1 MATELSI
8 LLKLDGANAVTQGL
22 SKVEQSFKQWSDKM
36 VSAGK
41 TMSLAVTAPLTAF
54 AVIGVKELSSV
65 QAAMAQTEAAI
76 RSTGGAAGIS
86 AKGVRELAATLQ
98 QKSAV
103 DAEVIQSG
111 ANLLLTF
118 TNIRNVAGA
127 NNDIFNRANKVA
139 LDLSRSFGQDL
150 KSSAIQ
156 LGKALNDPIQGVSAL
171 SRVGVQFTDVQKNQ
185 IKALVES
192 GKTLEAQ
199 KIILAELE
207 TQVGGS
213 AEAYSKTLGGSL
225 ELMKIN
231 VEDLAGS
238 LVEALQPAI
247 TSIIAFAMKWLNWF
261 NSLDESTKSII
272 ATIGVLVAAIGPL
285 LFVIGKAITTFKL
298 LGTTIAFVMNLNPYI
313 LAIGSLITAGV
324 LLYQNWDNLSQFAD
338 IAWKRIKIAIMTAV
352 KEILEVLAILEKDA
366 SGVMG
371 RIVQAWISPISHM
384 VEIGIKMGEDLR
396 NGLIK
401 GLAGIVTG
409 AFKFGSD
416 WGTGIA
422 EGQEGPI
429 SDSVTFL
436 EGKIQEQKELL
447 TVASKNINTLG
458 TSIETIWAAAPK
470 AIEPATVAT
479 TALADSIEKR
489 VIPEFYNL
497 ASVQREMAKKGM
509 PELTAQFVNLEEDG
523 LQPTDRAFGKMKL
536 TTSLLSRTYFPE
548 LTKQVDNTGAGFTDL
563 SKEVITSQSV
573 MEVAVR
579 KTADTVKGLWNK
591 STQTWKDV
599 WHGALDVFVDTMA
612 QMVVQAQIA
621 GTAIKV
627 EMAAAMGAVGLIVG
641 VLGMLLSG
649 KQTTIKVEPLTD
661 RLKVVFD
668 DFISKFKG
676 ALGQFKNVLF
686 PQQKET
692 QDTMKTIDTIFEAI
706 RQAESLRGKLTGKTE
721 EVGESFW
728 STPFSSNKKDYVV
741 QTSELKDLRENLNEV
756 LKEINMA
763 SLNTSK
769 VWVGWAEKVKAIK
782 IPDLENIIVALA
794 KKLGDTAVSLTSLL
808 VDRFNEIK
816 SIVNDITNLYKAQ
829 QSFSKDVDKSITD
842 VSRSLYSPDQLFQAQ
857 VNDVNEL
864 RTAVA
869 AATGQEQISLLSELK
884 TAYLTVWESAKSL
897 FAGDETAV
905 TSWQNYV
912 LQGLEEVRNT
922 GVSAYD
928 QLIDINLEILGIQR
942 DGRDMQSQM
951 NEYLSSLDSNIVS
964 ALTAIQEIG
973 QSGTASAENLA
984 YISTAISR
992 LFEIPKMAAGGIV
1005 TKPTIA
1011 LIGEAGPEAI
1021 VPLKT
1026 RKAGNLQGDN
1036 GGVIIRNTYN
1046 GPVIL
1051 DELTMRKWTRKQM
1064 RMIRQESLRYA

>member
-1 MATELSI
+1 MATELSV

-86 AKGVRELAATLQ
+86 AKGVRDLAATLQ

-111 ANLLLTF
+111 ANLLLSF
-118 TNIRNVAGA
+118 TNIRNVAGE
-127 NNDIFNRANKVA
+127 NNDIFNRANMTA
-139 LDLSRSFGQDL
+139 LDLSRAFGQDL

-185 IKALVES
+185 IKVLVES
-192 GKTLEAQ
+192 GNTLEAQ
-199 KIILAELE
+199 KVILKELE

-231 VEDLAGS
+231 VEDLAGA
-238 LVEALQPAI
+238 LIETLQPAI
-247 TSIIAFAMKWLNWF
+247 TGIIAFAMKWLNWF

-285 LFVIGKAITTFKL
+285 IFVVGKAISTFKSL
-298 LGTTIAFVMNLNPYI
+298 SAALTFVMNMNPYI
-313 LAIGSLITAGV
+313 LAIGLLITAGIA
-324 LLYQNWDNLSQFAD
+324 LYTNWDKVAAIAKVVWNNVKLTVLSAVEIMLDALSHFTG
-338 IAWKRIKIAIMTAV
+338 WVPWWGTKIAAAAGYV
-352 KEILEVLAILEKDA
+352 KDMRVSVEKDMTEIQKPIA
-366 SGVMG
+366 AVADTTLKTHESFKAMG
-371 RIVQAWISPISHM
+371 AEAPGAI
-384 VEIGIKMGEDLR
+384 EE
-396 NGLIK
+396 
-401 GLAGIVTG
+401 VT
-409 AFKFGSD
+409 
-416 WGTGIA
+416 
-422 EGQEGPI
+422 
-429 SDSVTFL
+429 
-436 EGKIQEQKELL
+436 
-447 TVASKNINTLG
+447 
-458 TSIETIWAAAPK
+458 AAA
-470 AIEPATVAT
+470 VV
-479 TALADSIEKR
+479 LGGSIEKR

-741 QTSELKDLRENLNEV
+741 QTSELKELRGNLNEV

-842 VSRSLYSPDQLFQAQ
+842 VSRSLYSPDKLFQAQ

-864 RTAVA
+864 RKAVA
-869 AATGQEQISLLSELK
+869 AATGQEQISLLGELK
-884 TAYLTVWESAKSL
+884 TTYLTVWESAKSL

-942 DGRDMQSQM
+942 DGRDIQSQM